1 MGKRAQAKEKP
12 ESRTRPR
19 IQNKTNAAGA
29 EAAAGEMEQRSSNE
43 NMVRAVI
50 SEVHDA
56 IGKIM
61 EHPMFKD
68 IMEQEPWHTAQSLV

>member
-29 EAAAGEMEQRSSNE
+29 EAAAGEMEQ
-43 NMVRAVI
+43 
-50 SEVHDA
+50 
-56 IGKIM
+56 
-61 EHPMFKD
+61 
-68 IMEQEPWHTAQSLV
+68 